1 MSNVSVCETK
11 PVINK
16 KKVGLFVLNHLTEIV
31 LVVVVIALWIANP
44 NFMKLSN
51 WMNLLR
57 SGAIKGI
64 IALGVTM
71 VLTAG
76 KIDLSLG
83 SQVALSGVIV
93 AVFGKTM
100 KAAGWTDLTIPC
112 LIGMAVSLV
121 VAFACGSFHATI
133 QAKYNIPPFIITLA
147 MQYVLFGV
155 GATICNNY
163 PIPNMYPDWFVQMG
177 MGRLFKTQSFTGIPI
192 PVIIFLVMWV
202 IFYIIMEHTT
212 TGRSIYAIGG
222 NQEAARLSGISVYK
236 TKMVVFI
243 TVQVCAV
250 IAGWVNS
257 AMVMNADWTYAK
269 DWPTDCITMVIIGG
283 TSMTGGSGRIFG
295 TLVGVVLISVLING
309 MTMLNWNIYI
319 QYIVRGAILLGSLL
333 LMTYRDKM
341 RD

>member
-1 MSNVSVCETK
+1 METAK
-11 PVINK
+11 VKNGRSK
-16 KKVGLFVLNHLTEIV
+16 KIGYFCLTHVTEIV
-31 LVVVVIALWIANP
+31 LVVVIIALWLANP
-44 NFMKLSN
+44 NFMRISN

-71 VLTAG
+71 VLIAG

-93 AVFGKTM
+93 AVFGKNMT
-100 KAAGWTDLTIPC
+100 AAGWSDLTVPC
-112 LIGMAVSLV
+112 LIGMGVSLV
-121 VAFACGSFHATI
+121 VGVCCGGFHAFI
-133 QAKYNIPPFIITLA
+133 QNKYNIPPFIITLA
-147 MQYVLFGV
+147 MQYVLFGL

-177 MGRLFKTQSFTGIPI
+177 MGRVLRSGSFPGIPV
-192 PVIIFLVMWV
+192 PVIIFLGLWC

-212 TGRSIYAIGG
+212 TGRAIYSIGG
-222 NQEAARLSGISVYK
+222 NQEAARLSGISVLK

-243 TVQVCAV
+243 SVQICAV
-250 IAGWVNS
+250 VAGWVNS

-269 DWPTDCITMVIIGG
+269 DWPTDCITMAIIGG
-283 TSMTGGSGRIFG
+283 TAMTGGSGRIWG
-295 TLVGVVLISVLING
+295 TLVGVVLISVLTNG
-309 MTMLNWNIYI
+309 MTILNWNIYV
-319 QYIVRGAILLGSLL
+319 QYIVRGGVLLASLL
-333 LMTYRDKM
+333 IMTYRNKM